1 MYRLRDIPI
10 GGKFKYYNV
19 IYVKLSD
26 TRPYRNN
33 VERVDN
39 GFQTRLHAS
48 ILVEKVWN
56 QN

>member
-48 ILVEKVWN
+48 ILVDKV
-56 QN
+56 